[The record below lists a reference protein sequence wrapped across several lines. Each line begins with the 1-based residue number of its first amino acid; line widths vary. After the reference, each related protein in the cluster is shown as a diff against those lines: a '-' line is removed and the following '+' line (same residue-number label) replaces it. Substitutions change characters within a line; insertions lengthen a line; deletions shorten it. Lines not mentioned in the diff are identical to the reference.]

1 MERLLV
7 GSLTSSEPVTP
18 VLSVRQ
24 LGKVYR
30 VFSRPHHR
38 VLQYAADRRRSARRY
53 CFEVPAVSDVSFDLA
68 AGDTIAIIGRN
79 GSGKSTLLEMV
90 TGTLQPSA
98 GEVIRNGRIS
108 ALLELGAGFNPDFS
122 GRENFRINAAIFG
135 LTSDQIDAIEPRV
148 EAFAE
153 IGQFIDEPVRTYSSG
168 MYVRLAFA
176 TAVHVVPDILIVDEA
191 LAVGDVFFQQKCFDY
206 LTNELGGTT
215 KIIVTHDLSSAVR
228 LADRCLVMDRG
239 RIVFDGK
246 PLEAVETYTALAL
259 SGGARTGSAKAQED
273 TQHESESPPSD
284 VPTTDVL
291 FVAEPQTDADSY
303 DGDGVID
310 VDASNS
316 SNPQAMAVRRFRARC
331 LRQGHDVALSPAAPM
346 VVPGDVLTLE
356 FEVDLGIA
364 VDQPVWGYLMRDRVG
379 NALFG
384 QNTVGSGITVEP
396 MAPGRYAIQMT
407 MMWPEVDHG
416 DYVLT
421 FGVGDGLHPLHHTIV
436 AWVQSLAKFTS
447 APVRSV
453 HGAFNNDLRGFQ
465 VDQIQPAA
473 GRRR

>member
-1 MERLLV
+1 VALP
-7 GSLTSSEPVTP
+7 TSSEAATP
-18 VLSVRQ
+18 VLSVRH
-24 LGKVYR
+24 LSKNYR

-38 VLQYAADRRRSARRY
+38 VLQYLADRRQSARRF
-53 CFEVPAVSDVSFDLA
+53 CFEVPAVSEVSFDLG
-68 AGDTIAIIGRN
+68 AGETLAIIGRN
-79 GSGKSTLLEMV
+79 GSGKSTLLEMM
-90 TGTLQPSA
+90 TGTLQPSG
-98 GEVIRNGRIS
+98 GEVVRNGRIS

-135 LTSDQIDAIEPRV
+135 LTGEQIQAIEPQV

-176 TAVHVVPDILIVDEA
+176 TAVHVIPDILIVDEA

-215 KIIVTHDLSSAVR
+215 KIIVTHDLASAVR

-259 SGGARTGSAKAQED
+259 SGGARIGSTRAPADSVDADGEPP
-273 TQHESESPPSD
+273 EAAAPSD
-284 VPTTDVL
+284 DTAVP
-291 FVAEPQTDADSY
+291 AMPDADSE
-303 DGDGVID
+303 DDNALD
-310 VDASNS
+310 VDLSRS
-316 SNPQAMAVRRFRARC
+316 SNPEAMAVRRFRARC
-331 LRQGHDVALSPAAPM
+331 IRDGQTLVLSPAAAI
-346 VVPGDVLTLE
+346 VVPGDELMLE
-356 FEVDLGIA
+356 FEVELGVS

-384 QNTVGSGITVEP
+384 QNTAGSGIGVEP
-396 MAPGRYAIQMT
+396 MAPGRYAIHLNLL
-407 MMWPEVDHG
+407 WPEVDHG

-421 FGVGDGLHPLHHTIV
+421 LGVGDGLHPLHHTIV
-436 AWVQSLAKFTS
+436 AWTQSIAKFTS
-447 APVRSV
+447 APARAV
-453 HGAFNNDLRGFQ
+453 HGAFNNDLRSFA
-465 VDQIQPAA
+465 VDQIEATA